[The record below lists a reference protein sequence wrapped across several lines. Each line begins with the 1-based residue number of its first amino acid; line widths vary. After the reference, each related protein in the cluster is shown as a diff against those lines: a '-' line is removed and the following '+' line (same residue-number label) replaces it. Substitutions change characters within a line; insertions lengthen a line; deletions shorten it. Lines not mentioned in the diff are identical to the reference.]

1 MGTGARG
8 PRAIHTPAHPV
19 AAAPA
24 GAASLAATVE
34 QQTGEKPSQLSTR
47 SVCGKPSAGRVGC
60 LAEVL
65 VSART
70 QDPVTPRVARASSGT
85 HLQAARGVAPSVSAG
100 ATPAAESA
108 ATAPPPGTPAFLQ
121 QAYDLG
127 FLSSTDGVGDTI
139 AIVDSFDD
147 PTSASDM
154 QTFRTRF
161 GLPGC
166 GVSNDCF
173 TRVNQSGQTSEYP
186 PADPT
191 GGWEVEESLDLDA
204 ASALCPLCHIVLVE
218 ANSISVSDVQAA
230 AQTAAMMGANQ
241 ISMSLGSAGASEPP
255 GPWAFPGISSLAAT
269 GDSGYDGPGKIDF
282 PAGDPGVT
290 AVGGTDLTAAGNARG
305 FAESAWEKAGSGC
318 NPAIT
323 IPSYQAGTGA
333 CMGRSAADVSAVAG
347 GADLDVYDST
357 PFRGS
362 SGWIVVGGTSLATPL
377 TAAFE
382 ALTGIDSANSPSWTY
397 LHADLLNDI
406 TSGNNDTASGDLG
419 GACAGGIVYICA
431 ARPGYDG
438 PTGNGSINGDVVT
451 GAPGIGG
458 TYTSS
463 VAATT
468 AVAAGGV
475 YPNSEDT
482 VYRFEYG
489 STTSYGQQTTGQDIG
504 SGAALVPVAATITG
518 LTPGTAYHYRL
529 VATNLK
535 GTEFGY
541 DETFTTA
548 RIPAITGPP
557 TISTIVPQVDVP
569 IRAQPGAWNPTG
581 AASYQWQD
589 CTTSDGNSCTNIT
602 GATSSS
608 YVPTSADVGLSP
620 RVAVTESNSFGSATA
635 FSATIGPVAG
645 PPAPALAPPPSRT
658 TSTTSTSPAPS
669 PPSSD
674 FSPQLGANEGTTRP
688 KITAAPRLKG
698 NPVVGS
704 MVRLHGGR
712 YTGGSL
718 TSVSFYR
725 CAHKCSLVRSSR
737 SPSYRL
743 SERVERDFVRARV
756 TVSGKGGTVSAWA
769 TGKLGPVHRRR

>member
-1 MGTGARG
+1 MERSTAPRLARLPVALAVALCIAAGAIATSARAVGTGARG

-318 NPAIT
+318 NPAIA

-468 AVAAGGV
+468 AVVAGGV

-489 STTSYGQQTTGQDIG
+489 STTSLRSADDR
-504 SGAALVPVAATITG
+504 V
-518 LTPGTAYHYRL
+518 R
-529 VATNLK
+529 
-535 GTEFGY
+535 
-541 DETFTTA
+541 
-548 RIPAITGPP
+548 
-557 TISTIVPQVDVP
+557 
-569 IRAQPGAWNPTG
+569 
-581 AASYQWQD
+581 
-589 CTTSDGNSCTNIT
+589 
-602 GATSSS
+602 
-608 YVPTSADVGLSP
+608 TSA
-620 RVAVTESNSFGSATA
+620 R
-635 FSATIGPVAG
+635 
-645 PPAPALAPPPSRT
+645 AP
-658 TSTTSTSPAPS
+658 
-669 PPSSD
+669 
-674 FSPQLGANEGTTRP
+674 
-688 KITAAPRLKG
+688 
-698 NPVVGS
+698 
-704 MVRLHGGR
+704 
-712 YTGGSL
+712 
-718 TSVSFYR
+718 
-725 CAHKCSLVRSSR
+725 RSSR
-737 SPSYRL
+737 SRQPYRADSWDHVPLPAGRDQSQGDRIRIRRDLHDGQNPGDHRPAHDQHHRASGRRPDPGPARSLEPDRRGLLPMAGLHHERRQLLHQHHRCDVELLRADL
-743 SERVERDFVRARV
+743 S
-756 TVSGKGGTVSAWA
+756 
-769 TGKLGPVHRRR
+769 RRRAVAACRRHRIELVRLRHCVFGDDRPGRRAAGPGPGPAPEPHDQHDQHVASTESAEQ